1 MTKRKVDEK
10 ERLEHT
16 LIIRIN
22 KATHEKLEKL
32 LREGDRQNMAQI
44 VRDILANRK
53 IKCFYKDARLDG
65 PMEEMA
71 LIRKELKAI
80 GININQQTRYFNA
93 CKSDIEKR
101 YYAGKTGELYAKI
114 DGKVD
119 VLLEIISKIAAKWL
133 PRL

>member
-1 MTKRKVDEK
+1 MTKRKVDEQ

-22 KATHEKLEKL
+22 KAMYGKLAKL
-32 LREGDRQNMAQI
+32 LKDSDRQSMAQVI
-44 VRDILANRK
+44 RDILADRK

-71 LIRKELKAI
+71 MIRKELKAI

-93 CKSDIEKR
+93 CKSDAEKR
-101 YYAGKTGELYAKI
+101 YFAEKTAELY
-114 DGKVD
+114 GPVGGRVD
-119 VLLEIISKIAAKWL
+119 QLLGIISRIASEWL
-133 PRL
+133 PRS